1 MNIGER
7 IKARRNEIG
16 LTLKEVAE
24 KLGVKDA
31 TVQRYE
37 SGSIKNMKYETIA
50 SLAEILN
57 VPPSWLL
64 GWDDDKP
71 TDNNNCTNSEEET
84 KLLLM
89 FRNLNE
95 DGKDAALEYI
105 KYLTTLAK
113 YKKCDCSEKLA

>member
-57 VPPSWLL
+57 VSPSWLL

-71 TDNNNCTNSEEET
+71 TDNNNCTKSEEEK

-105 KYLTTLAK
+105 EYLTTLAK